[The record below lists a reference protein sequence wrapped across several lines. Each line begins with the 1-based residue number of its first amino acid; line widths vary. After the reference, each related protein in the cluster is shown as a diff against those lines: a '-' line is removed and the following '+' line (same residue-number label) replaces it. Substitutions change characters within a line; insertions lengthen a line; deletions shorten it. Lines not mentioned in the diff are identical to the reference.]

1 MFSVT
6 VNGSS
11 LGELQSNLK
20 NLLSQF
26 DWEGPKNDGSE
37 LGYSLPVEQSY
48 VEDSEDDAT
57 YEEPVKILTAAPA
70 GPVIEQVA
78 PPAFVAPV
86 PFTAEVTIQHATPV
100 APPVIPQQTVTSA
113 TVDSKGMP
121 YDQRIHSA
129 TKATNRD
136 GSWRYRRGI
145 EEATIAQVEA
155 ELKGQPAPSPF
166 AAPAETPALEP
177 ERRLVTPSQPY
188 IPPRATAP
196 PVVTAL
202 PQGYDAPPVAPP
214 PPPIDIKPAHT
225 FDTFKAQMIQTIA
238 DLVDA
243 KKINAE
249 YLQLLKNHFKVA
261 ELWDVRKDD
270 AKCFDL
276 FNGLVENGLITKV
289 G

>member
-78 PPAFVAPV
+78 PP
-86 PFTAEVTIQHATPV
+86 V
-100 APPVIPQQTVTSA
+100 APPVIPQQTVTTA

-166 AAPAETPALEP
+166 AAPVEAPALEP

-214 PPPIDIKPAHT
+214 PPIDIKPAHT

-249 YLQLLKNHFKVA
+249 YLQLLKRHFGVT
-261 ELWDVRKDD
+261 ELWDLRKDD
-270 AKCFDL
+270 AKCFEL
-276 FNGLVENGLITKV
+276 FNGFIENGLITKV